1 MCLVKEINAD
11 PMGTLYLIIMEFK
24 FGDMTE
30 GRSNRRL
37 CLWPLG
43 HHACG
48 GGIGINILDW

>member
-11 PMGTLYLIIMEFK
+11 PMGILYLTIMEFK

-43 HHACG
+43 NRACG